1 MHDRNETPDVLFDD
15 KIKLRDRTRTQ
26 QLIFWLAM
34 LFWVPTMGLGIAFY
48 FSPPFFV
55 HTFPT
60 LFYIWLVCGLLFVA
74 MLPVLLIALSIQK
87 PRRRN
92 RADE

>member
-1 MHDRNETPDVLFDD
+1 MTGNETPDVLLDG

-34 LFWVPTMGLGIAFY
+34 LFGVPTLGQAIVFY

-60 LFYIWLVCGLLFVA
+60 LFYIWVVCLVLFVA
-74 MLPVLLIALSIQK
+74 MLPALLIALSIQK